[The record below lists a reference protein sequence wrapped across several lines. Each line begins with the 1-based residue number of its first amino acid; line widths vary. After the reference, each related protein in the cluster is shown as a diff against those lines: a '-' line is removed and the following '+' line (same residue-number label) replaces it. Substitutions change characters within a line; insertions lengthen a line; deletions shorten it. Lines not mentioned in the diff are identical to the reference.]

1 MQIRPQGTLRGQR
14 ARHTV
19 PRALLAAGAAAG
31 LLLAGC
37 STNGSS
43 GGSGNSAV
51 TLVVQNGI
59 GAGAGVLTAYAELNK
74 EFEAA
79 HPGVTIKFVTKSF
92 DDQVSTAK
100 LQLSGPNPP
109 DVTQTN
115 QGYQALGTFAKAGLL
130 TNLDSYAQKYGW
142 SSRQSSKLLELN
154 GHFSAD
160 GVKMGDGP
168 LWGISVTNA
177 WIGLL
182 MNMDIAKQ
190 LGISAPPATFA
201 ELEQDLATAKQKGA
215 VPFQFGSSNGEM
227 SAWLLTELI
236 LAKGGPDAVNDL
248 VLHRNNP
255 TFKSPTVNWA
265 VQTMRTWATN
275 GYFTPNY
282 TSYKT
287 DQVLGNFAS
296 GKGLFGLGGSWL
308 MPLPGTPAQT
318 KDMKMVVLPSVSG
331 QGPDAVAAGDM
342 PWTIPTHS
350 KHHDLAAQYIDFLAS
365 DKAADAFLA
374 SGNMP
379 SFAPADLD
387 AQLTKANLIGPS
399 VDAIKNG
406 LDVINK
412 GNPVPYIDWS
422 APDLYDAIKS
432 GFESMANGSM
442 SVDAYVSKLQDAYGP
457 YVSSLK

>member
-1 MQIRPQGTLRGQR
+1 MQYRTHGAPRGDR
-14 ARHTV
+14 ARRTA
-19 PRALLAAGAAAG
+19 PRALLAAGAAVG
-31 LLLAGC
+31 LLLSGC
-37 STNGSS
+37 SSS
-43 GGSGNSAV
+43 GSDSGSQSV

-59 GAGAGVLTAYAELNK
+59 GSGAALLDAYAQLNK
-74 EFEAA
+74 QFEAT

-100 LQLSGPNPP
+100 LQLSGANPP

-142 SSRQSSKLLELN
+142 STRQSSKLLELN

-160 GVKMGDGP
+160 GAKMGDGP

-190 LGISAPPATFA
+190 LGISEPPKTFA

-215 VPFQFGSSNGEM
+215 VPFQFGSANGEM
-227 SAWLLTELI
+227 AAWLLTELI

-255 TFKSPTVNWA
+255 TFKSPTVTWA
-265 VQTMRTWATN
+265 VQTMRTWAAN
-275 GYFTPNY
+275 GYFTPSY
-282 TSYKT
+282 TAYKT
-287 DQVLGNFAS
+287 DQVLGNFAG

-308 MPLPGTPAQT
+308 MPLPGTPEQT
-318 KDMKMVVLPSVSG
+318 KNMKMVALPSVSG
-331 QGPDAVAAGDM
+331 DGPNAVAAGDM
-342 PWTIPTHS
+342 PWTIPARS

-365 DKAADAFLA
+365 EKAADVFLA
-374 SGNMP
+374 GGNMP

-387 AQLTKANLIGPS
+387 AQLTAAKLTGPS
-399 VDAIKNG
+399 QDAIKNG
-406 LDVINK
+406 LAVIND
-412 GNPVPYIDWS
+412 GSPVPYIDWG

-432 GFESMANGSM
+432 GFESVANGKI
-442 SVDAYVSKLQDAYGP
+442 SVDSYVSHLEDAFAP
-457 YVSSLK
+457 YVASLK

>member
-1 MQIRPQGTLRGQR
+1 MRNRTYGATR
-14 ARHTV
+14 T
-19 PRALLAAGAAAG
+19 LLAAGAAVG
-31 LLLAGC
+31 LLVSGC
-37 STNGSS
+37 SSGDS
-43 GGSGNSAV
+43 GGDSSKV

-59 GAGAGVLTAYAELNK
+59 GEGAALLNAYADLNK
-74 EFEAA
+74 QFEAA

-160 GVKMGDGP
+160 GVQMGQGP

-182 MNMDIAKQ
+182 MNMDIAGR
-190 LGISAPPATFA
+190 LGISAPPKTFA
-201 ELEQDLATAKQKGA
+201 ELEQDLATAKQKGT
-215 VPFQFGSSNGEM
+215 VPFQFGSANGEM
-227 SAWLLTELI
+227 AAWLLTELI

-255 TFKSPTVNWA
+255 TFKSPTVTWA
-265 VQTMRTWATN
+265 VQTMRTWAAN
-275 GYFTPNY
+275 GYFTPDY
-282 TSYKT
+282 TAYKT
-287 DQVLGNFAS
+287 DEVLGNFAA

-308 MPLPGTPAQT
+308 MPLPGSPDQT
-318 KDMKMVVLPSVSG
+318 KNMKMVVLPSVSG
-331 QGPDAVAAGDM
+331 DGPNAVAAGDM
-342 PWTIPTHS
+342 PWTIPAHS
-350 KHHDLAAQYIDFLAS
+350 KHHDLAAEYIDFLAS
-365 DKAADAFLA
+365 EKAADAFLA
-374 SGNMP
+374 TGNMP

-387 AQLTKANLIGPS
+387 AQLGKANLTGPS
-399 VDAIKNG
+399 ADAIKNG
-406 LDVINK
+406 LSVINE
-412 GNPVPYIDWS
+412 GSPVPYVDWS

-442 SVDAYVSKLQDAYGP
+442 SVDAYESHLEDAYGP

>member
-1 MQIRPQGTLRGQR
+1 MQYGTQGTPRGQR
-14 ARHTV
+14 ARRTV

-31 LLLAGC
+31 LLLSGC
-37 STNGSS
+37 STS
-43 GGSGNSAV
+43 GGSGSDANV

-59 GAGAGVLTAYAELNK
+59 GSGAALLDAYADLNK
-74 EFEAA
+74 QFEAA
-79 HPGVTIKFVTKSF
+79 HSGVKIKFVTKSF
-92 DDQVSTAK
+92 DEQVSTAK

-115 QGYQALGTFAKAGLL
+115 QGYQALGTYAKAGLL
-130 TNLDSYAQKYGW
+130 ANLDSYAQKYGW
-142 SSRQSSKLLELN
+142 STRQSSKLLELN

-160 GVKMGDGP
+160 GVKMGEGP

-182 MNMDIAKQ
+182 MNMKIAKQ
-190 LGISAPPATFA
+190 LGITEPPKTFA
-201 ELEQDLATAKQKGA
+201 ELETDLGIAKQKGA
-215 VPFQFGSSNGEM
+215 VPFQFGSANGEM
-227 SAWLLTELI
+227 AAWLLTELI

-255 TFKSPTVNWA
+255 TFKSPTVTWA
-265 VQTMRTWATN
+265 VQTMRAWAAK
-275 GYFTPNY
+275 GYFTSNY

-308 MPLPGTPAQT
+308 MPLPGTPEQT

-331 QGPDAVAAGDM
+331 EGPNAVAAGDM

-365 DKAADAFLA
+365 EKAADAFLA
-374 SGNMP
+374 TGNMP

-387 AQLTKANLIGPS
+387 AQLAKAKLTGPS
-399 VDAIKNG
+399 ADAIKNG
-406 LDVINK
+406 LSVVNN
-412 GNPVPYIDWS
+412 GNPVPYIDWG

-442 SVDAYVSKLQDAYGP
+442 SVDSYVSHLEDAYGP